1 MTETTGKL
9 STSTDVVTNSTN
21 AAGKLL
27 TRIKVFYG
35 IGDLGNA
42 VVNSAIQF
50 FLMKFYT
57 DGALIL
63 PALAG
68 NALLIGKIWDG
79 ISNPLF
85 GWLTDKTTS
94 RFGKRRVFMIYG
106 AIPLAISI
114 ALLWYVPAA
123 NRIWTFVWIA
133 LTFILFDTVWTL
145 TNVPYYALTSELT
158 DDYDER
164 SSLTTYRMVM
174 AVPAYL
180 LGAAVTPA
188 IVGLFALQRT
198 GYAFIGIL
206 YGVIAAAALLISAAG
221 FRERKRQVEA
231 RSEANPFKSLGAA
244 LKNKPFVRLCA
255 IYMTLNLSFA
265 FIKIL
270 MVYYIQYQLLMA
282 AQTTLV
288 MGLMLVVVTIS
299 LPFWQWLSRK
309 MDKGPAYALGM
320 AVGAL
325 AVLITYFLPHG
336 ATPWIYGVSVLA
348 GFGFATNWIFPWA
361 MVADVGDY
369 DRLETGQ
376 QRSGM
381 YYGVWGLATQI
392 SEALAL
398 AAVGWILTGFGYVAN
413 AAQTVQA
420 LFGIRLFFGLIPAA
434 FILAALPFLFK
445 YPITRSSQ
453 AEVRAKLEALDKAE
467 AARGVQL

>member
-1 MTETTGKL
+1 MAEKTGKL
-9 STSTDVVTNSTN
+9 P
-21 AAGKLL
+21 
-27 TRIKVFYG
+27 TRTKVFYG

-68 NALLIGKIWDG
+68 NALLIGKIWDA
-79 ISNPLF
+79 INDPLF
-85 GWLTDKTTS
+85 GWLTDKTKS
-94 RFGKRRVFMIYG
+94 RFGKRRVFMIFG
-106 AIPLAISI
+106 AIPLAIAI

-123 NRIWTFVWIA
+123 NRIWTFIWIA
-133 LTFILFDTVWTL
+133 FSFMLFDTFWTL

-180 LGAAVTPA
+180 LGAAITPA

-206 YGVIAAAALLISAAG
+206 YGVISCVVLLISAAG
-221 FRERKRQVEA
+221 FRERKVAVE
-231 RSEANPFKSLGAA
+231 SKPEPNPFKSMGAA
-244 LKNKPFVRLCA
+244 LRNKPFVWLCA
-255 IYMTLNLSFA
+255 VYLTVNLSFA

-270 MVYYIQYQLLMA
+270 MAYYIEYQLLMK

-288 MGLMLVVVTIS
+288 MGLMLVCVTIS

-309 MDKGPAYALGM
+309 MDKGPAYAIGM
-320 AVGAL
+320 GVGAL
-325 AVLITYFLPHG
+325 AVLITFFLPHG
-336 ATPWIYGVSVLA
+336 TTPLIYLVSVLA
-348 GFGFATNWIFPWA
+348 GFGFAANWIFPWA

-381 YYGVWGLATQI
+381 YYGVWGLATKI

-413 AAQTVQA
+413 AVQTPFA
-420 LFGIRLFFGLIPAA
+420 LLGIRLFFGLVPAIII
-434 FILAALPFLFK
+434 FIALPFLYR
-445 YPITRSSQ
+445 YPITRSSH
-453 AEVRAKLEALDKAE
+453 AEVRTKLDAMDQ
-467 AARGVQL
+467 AARVDEPVRTV

>member
-1 MTETTGKL
+1 MNDEAQSNKIPRKTK
-9 STSTDVVTNSTN
+9 
-21 AAGKLL
+21 
-27 TRIKVFYG
+27 IFYG

-57 DGALIL
+57 DGALVL

-68 NALLIGKIWDG
+68 NALLIGKIWDA
-79 ISNPLF
+79 INDPLF
-85 GWLTDKTTS
+85 GWMTDKTKS
-94 RFGKRRVFMIYG
+94 RFGKRRVFMIFG
-106 AIPLAISI
+106 AIPLAIAI
-114 ALLWYVPAA
+114 ALLWFVPVA

-133 LTFILFDTVWTL
+133 LTFMLFDTVWTL

-206 YGVIAAAALLISAAG
+206 YGVIAASALLISAAG
-221 FRERKRQVEA
+221 FRERKTMVET
-231 RSEANPFKSLGAA
+231 RSEPNPFKSMGAA
-244 LKNKPFVRLCA
+244 LRNKPFLWLCA
-255 IYMTLNLSFA
+255 VYLTVNLSFA

-270 MVYYIQYQLLMA
+270 MAYYIEYQLLMK

-288 MGLMLVVVTIS
+288 MGLMLVCVTVS

-309 MDKGPAYALGM
+309 MDKGPAYAIGM

-325 AVLITYFLPHG
+325 AVLVTFFLPHG
-336 ATPWIYGVSVLA
+336 ATPLIYIVSVLA
-348 GFGFATNWIFPWA
+348 GFGFAANWIFPWA
-361 MVADVGDY
+361 MVADVSDV
-369 DRLETGQ
+369 DRLQTGQ

-381 YYGVWGLATQI
+381 YYGVWGLATKV

-413 AAQTVQA
+413 FPQTPHA
-420 LFGIRLFFGLIPAA
+420 LLGIRLFFGLVPAF
-434 FILAALPFLFK
+434 FIFVALPFLYK
-445 YPITRSSQ
+445 YPITRKSHGEIRAQ
-453 AEVRAKLEALDKAE
+453 LKAMDEANGEDEPVRTI
-467 AARGVQL
+467 